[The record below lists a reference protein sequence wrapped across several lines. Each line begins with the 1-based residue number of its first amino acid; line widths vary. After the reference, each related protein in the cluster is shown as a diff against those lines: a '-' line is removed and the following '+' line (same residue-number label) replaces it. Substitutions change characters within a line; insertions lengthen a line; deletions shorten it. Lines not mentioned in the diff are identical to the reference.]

1 METTSLMAIEPCLHE
16 PETPTPRHA
25 GDCPVEDWM
34 AFLGH
39 RWTALVI
46 WHLSTGA
53 KRFGALRELL
63 PGVTQKVLS
72 ERLVA
77 LEERGMVE
85 REQPPRYPRSVFY
98 RLSQHGAAVIPILD
112 QLDLWARQ
120 AD

>member
-1 METTSLMAIEPCLHE
+1 MHE
-16 PETPTPRHA
+16 PESPTPRHA

-53 KRFGALRELL
+53 KRFGTLREVL
-63 PGVTQKVLS
+63 PGVTHKVLN

-77 LEERGMVE
+77 LEQRGMVV
-85 REQPPRYPRSVFY
+85 REQPARFPREVSY
-98 RLSQHGAAVIPILD
+98 RLSPHGAAVIPILD

-120 AD
+120 G